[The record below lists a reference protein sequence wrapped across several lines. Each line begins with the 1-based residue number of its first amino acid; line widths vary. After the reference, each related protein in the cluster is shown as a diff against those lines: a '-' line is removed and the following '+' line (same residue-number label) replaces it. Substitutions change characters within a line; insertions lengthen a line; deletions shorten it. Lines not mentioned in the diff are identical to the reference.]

1 MCDQRLKVHLDY
13 ALYDKEGLDRAK
25 ADARSESTFQDVKS
39 GKLTYSEDNYLVLR
53 KGEALFLGNLSY
65 FRSGDSIE
73 HSYIRGSLSYVDQ
86 STGEDFM
93 LSFSYP
99 AWSVVSF
106 ADLLSKVET
115 IK

>member
-1 MCDQRLKVHLDY
+1 MKLNLDY
-13 ALYDKEGLDRAK
+13 SLYHGEGFDRDKV
-25 ADARSESTFQDVKS
+25 DARVESTFQDVKS
-39 GKLTYSEDNYLVLR
+39 GRLAYSEDNFLVIHDGDTR
-53 KGEALFLGNLSY
+53 YLGNLSY
-65 FRSGDSIE
+65 FRSGDSVE
-73 HSYIRGSLSYVDQ
+73 RSYIRGSLSYVDQ

-106 ADLLSKVET
+106 ADLLRKVET